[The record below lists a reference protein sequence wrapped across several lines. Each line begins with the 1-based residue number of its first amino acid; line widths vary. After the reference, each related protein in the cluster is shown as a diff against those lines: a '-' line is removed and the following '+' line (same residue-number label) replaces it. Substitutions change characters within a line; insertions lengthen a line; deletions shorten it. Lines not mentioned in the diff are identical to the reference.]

1 MPKAL
6 ITSKSYQQPE
16 YDTNNPST
24 TPTCKLQVGVS
35 QHQLVGAQVQ
45 SVMSR
50 SGLPSGLGKQHAW
63 QREEAAFPK
72 YDKKC

>member
-24 TPTCKLQVGVS
+24 IPTCKLQVGFS
-35 QHQLVGAQVQ
+35 KHQLVGAQVQ
-45 SVMSR
+45 SVMAR
-50 SGLPSGLGKQHAW
+50 SVLPSGPGKQHAW
-63 QREEAAFPK
+63 QREEADFPK
-72 YDKKC
+72 YEKKC